1 MIHPVV
7 IDMHIPAG
15 MLGPDPVDMDVRC
28 FVVPHGSGVV
38 LVDTGVEPDPGRI
51 EAGLAAAGAAWADVS
66 DVVLTHNHPDHVG
79 GLAEVRRRAR
89 QATVW
94 GGADEYDGPVSMV
107 EDGDRVRELRALTAP
122 GHTPGHLCLLDEDSG
137 ALLVGDAV
145 GNVGGTVARA
155 PTMFTADAETAERSL
170 HRIAEAGPERMVFSH
185 GAEVADPLAGL
196 RSLLDQAR

>member
-1 MIHPVV
+1 MRPGLRSCRGREEALATTHPVV

-38 LVDTGVEPDPGRI
+38 LVDTGVEPDRGRI
-51 EAGLAAAGAAWADVS
+51 AAGLAAAGAAWADVS

-94 GGADEYDGPVSMV
+94 GGADECDG
-107 EDGDRVRELRALTAP
+107 
-122 GHTPGHLCLLDEDSG
+122 
-137 ALLVGDAV
+137 
-145 GNVGGTVARA
+145 GG
-155 PTMFTADAETAERSL
+155 
-170 HRIAEAGPERMVFSH
+170 G
-185 GAEVADPLAGL
+185 PLAGL